1 MGRHFQKGSH
11 CLFCNF
17 YICSIAVGMIIKIIV
32 MYPIQH
38 NEYRIGID
46 NSLVLLI
53 GGIPIVVLI
62 ALSATMA
69 IDSPP
74 QRKRRR
80 ATSERLKVKNQATEA
95 NGSPS
100 A

>member
-1 MGRHFQKGSH
+1 
-11 CLFCNF
+11 
-17 YICSIAVGMIIKIIV
+17 MIIKIIV

-100 A
+100 ASTTATSDHSIEKEQPECNSNKS